1 VTPPSGEIEIVQP
14 SALPDFG
21 RPLVSLG
28 SASVM

>member
-1 VTPPSGEIEIVQP
+1 MPPSAEIVIVQP

-21 RPLVSLG
+21 SPRVSAG